1 MFNTGQDETHAYYSL
16 IPGTITQYSI
26 TGDKDA
32 VVQLGMTFTPT
43 LDVTEMLA
51 IIPTP
56 LNVGDFGVGSNGN
69 DIPQYQPSTPD
80 GNSFFKVPAGK
91 TDSPDTSTDYI
102 GIATVD
108 NGNINKL
115 VMSETGELK
124 VFVQAGEGTDW
135 KQLFTDDQANNKFVP
150 VTRKISGHDLTTDIN
165 LTNKDVGLDKV
176 TNDAQLKISSNL
188 ADLTDPQAARKNL
201 QLGSMAVQQAASVA
215 ITGGTA
221 TLDTLTVSGKS
232 SLNGGYIGTEYAIV
246 LDNTTSD
253 LNTLL
258 FNKKDGGERQLYI
271 CNTDGAGTNITN
283 KPTNVKGSFN
293 LVVERV
299 RYASD
304 TDNLTK
310 QTLSSQNGERVW
322 YRFGGNKSGA
332 TIPTWNDWK
341 LITVSDD
348 LGTMAKQ
355 NADAVNI
362 TGGTIVVDKTTTNT
376 LGVSNAATIA
386 NLTARGNTMN
396 VQPDTG
402 GTTVGVQIGST
413 TQLVQ
418 SYIDFNTSGLNVNYD
433 SRIIASGGTATDG
446 NGILSLIGREIR
458 LNGDVILSTPLGIN
472 SGGTGANNATNAR
485 TNLGVY
491 STSQTDNKVR
501 DIAIPSTTGGDNYY
515 LVATLK
521 DSQSGSGFVQFRV
534 NGANNYGAPV
544 STWDYVSLSARGIA
558 NGLNTTNGDSF
569 FTHMRMMRDKSSAP
583 LELGYAIQADKSVNI
598 YLRSQSYWQ
607 GTRIQVDA
615 IDNGGTFI
623 LGVLATYDGSSQE
636 WVKTVPTGYTPIV
649 PKNMIT
655 ERDSPAFTNKDNNFS
670 TKQSFNADIVINP
683 GSDANSIL
691 TLGQSTIRDNGTKAL
706 IISSNSGTT
715 TGSQGIFFRPN
726 GDTDS
731 SIQYNVNSQGHYF
744 VGATNFNG
752 LVSLGSLNS
761 SGTATFNMYSGK
773 RIAIDLT
780 NTTRDLNTLI
790 FSGTDSGNENLFV
803 CRNSGGSANITNMP
817 PGVDGNF
824 TLRVESMRQN
834 IATDAT
840 SKQTLACS
848 TTNKT
853 YVRYGRITT
862 SGNVWSVWAEL
873 LDSESDYT
881 LNGVITFGGATNFD
895 NTATFKQNITT
906 NGIINAAGGINST
919 KYATFS
925 GSTTVFN
932 STAQFGGGINCYSS
946 FNCTEPGT
954 FARILYVKNTITNPQ
969 QYNNG
974 GTYQLKMEG
983 RGGWAGGD
991 ASGAYCNLFLEE
1003 NTGTEHYLAIRL
1015 NGFGSDRQWRFRSGG
1030 QTTSPLGDLQVAG
1043 SDRRLKE
1050 DIVPISTDDAVNAL
1064 DRINQVK
1071 ISEFKFK
1078 SIDRVQRGWIAQDLD
1093 AIPGAKYAYLG
1104 GTTTDDI
1111 GTEFQVMNVDINA
1124 IIADLIL
1131 VVQKLSQEINELKSK
1146 YNEGE

>member
-80 GNSFFKVPAGK
+80 GNSFYKVPAGK

-258 FNKKDGGERQLYI
+258 FNKKGGGERQLYI

-376 LGVSNAATIA
+376 LGVSTAATIN
-386 NLTARGNTMN
+386 NLTARGYTMN
-396 VQPDTG
+396 LQPDPAATS
-402 GTTVGVQIGST
+402 VGLQIGST
-413 TQLVQ
+413 SQLVQ

-458 LNGDVILSTPLGIN
+458 LNGDVTLSTPLTIAN
-472 SGGTGANNATNAR
+472 GGTGATDPAAAR
-485 TNLGVY
+485 INLDIYSKSQTTNLIKKFGL
-491 STSQTDNKVR
+491 
-501 DIAIPSTTGGDNYY
+501 PSTNGGDNYY
-515 LVATLK
+515 LIATLK
-521 DSQSGSGFVQFRV
+521 DPNQGSGFVQFTV
-534 NGANNYGAPV
+534 TGANNYGAPV
-544 STWDYVSLSARGIA
+544 TNIDDISLSARGIA
-558 NGLNTTNGDSF
+558 TTLNNTNGGSF
-569 FTHMRMMRDKSSAP
+569 FKHTRLQRENASGH
-583 LELGYAIQADKSVNI
+583 LEIGYAIQEDKTVNI
-598 YLRSQSYWQ
+598 YLRSQSFWQ
-607 GTRIQVDA
+607 AASVEVNSIA
-615 IDNGGTFI
+615 NGGNYI
-623 LGVLATYDGSSQE
+623 NGVIFTLDPSQQS
-636 WVKTVPTGYTPIV
+636 WSNLVPNGYVSITP
-649 PKNMIT
+649 
-655 ERDSPAFTNKDNNFS
+655 ERFYTTRDAVAFTNVNNNFS
-670 TKQSFNADIVINP
+670 NTQSIN
-683 GSDANSIL
+683 GDLNVKGTTNSIINI
-691 TLGQSTIRDNGTKAL
+691 GASSIRDNGTKAL

-715 TGSQGIFFRPN
+715 TGSQGIFLRPE
-726 GDTDS
+726 GDAS
-731 SIQYNVNSQGHYF
+731 SNVQYNVNSQGHF
-744 VGATNFNG
+744 FNGATNISG
-752 LVSLGSLNS
+752 LLTLGSLTS

-773 RIAIDLT
+773 RVAIDLT
-780 NTTRDLNTLI
+780 GTTRDLNTLI
-790 FSGTDSGNENLFV
+790 FSGTDVGNENLFV
-803 CRNSGGSANITNMP
+803 CKTSGGGANITNMP
-817 PGVDGNF
+817 AGVDGNF

-834 IATDAT
+834 TANDAT
-840 SKQTLACS
+840 SRQTLASS

-853 YVRYGRITT
+853 YVRYGKITT
-862 SGNVWSVWAEL
+862 SGNVWSDWSSVI
-873 LDSESDYT
+873 ESQADNTFY
-881 LNGVITFGGATNFD
+881 GVISFN
-895 NTATFKQNITT
+895 NTATFNSAINT
-906 NGIINAAGGINST
+906 NGVLNASGGITST

-925 GSTTVFN
+925 GATTVFT
-932 STAQFGGGINCYSS
+932 STAQFNGGINCYSS

-1050 DIVPISTDDAVNAL
+1050 DIVAISTDDAVNAL

-1111 GTEFQVMNVDINA
+1111 GTEFQVMNVDSNA
-1124 IIADLIL
+1124 MIADLIL

-1146 YNEGE
+1146 YNEGK